1 MELGS
6 LTVLSG
12 VLGKHPSPL
21 NLPRLCFTSKTPPKP
36 HYPPMSLPFI
46 LFEGLL
52 TQHGSSSWLL

>member
-21 NLPRLCFTSKTPPKP
+21 NLPRLCFTSKTPPQA
-36 HYPPMSLPFI
+36 SLPTYVSTLHSI
-46 LFEGLL
+46 
-52 TQHGSSSWLL
+52 